1 MHMRRVILVCLLFI
15 FTLPLLA
22 QEGVYNLTILH
33 TDNLRGENQADDEGI
48 GGVAKHATLIAD
60 TRASV
65 ENVLLLDGGDRFIN
79 PTHALGNA
87 QIMNE
92 LGYDAMTVS
101 NHNFNGG
108 NEGLSNFLDAVA
120 FPLVAAN
127 IDFSASPILAGR
139 VAPYIVVE
147 RSGEQIGIIGLGDE
161 TAPLLSSPG
170 TDLVF
175 LEDETQIT
183 QDTVAELE
191 GMGINKIIVIAHR
204 GALDNAVLA
213 SAISG
218 VDVIVGGSGD
228 AFLSNTAEDATEPYP
243 IEASSLTGEPVLI
256 VQVTEGDGYFG
267 RLDVTFD
274 ANGVLT
280 AWSGDTMLVG
290 ESITADPEM
299 EALVTEITT
308 AQAGVVLGETE
319 AAMVGGDPC
328 REEECVLGNLITDA
342 IREAMFVDIA
352 VYNSGGIR
360 ADIDA
365 GEITEAEITAVLP
378 FGNVVSTM
386 ELAGVDVLA
395 MLEHSVSLGG
405 DAAARGSGRFLQISG
420 LRFTWDATRTVGNR
434 VVQAEILT
442 ADGAYE
448 PLETDS
454 IYSVAT
460 NDFIRNGGDEFVM
473 LAQNA
478 IDPFD
483 FGPPVDLVVA
493 DYIRAHSPLA
503 LDTEGRIN
511 RAEN

>member
-1 MHMRRVILVCLLFI
+1 MRRLTLILLLFV
-15 FTLPLLA
+15 FTLPLFA
-22 QEGVYNLTILH
+22 QDGEYHLTILH
-33 TDNLRGENQADDEGI
+33 TDNLRGANQSDEGI
-48 GGVAKHATLIAD
+48 GGVAKQTIIAD
-60 TRASV
+60 VRASV
-65 ENVLLLDGGDRFIN
+65 ENVLLVDGGDRYIN
-79 PTHALGNA
+79 PTHSLGNA

-101 NHNFNGG
+101 NHHFNGG
-108 NEGLSNFLDAVA
+108 NEGFSNFLDAVN
-120 FPLVAAN
+120 FPIVAAN

-139 VAPYIVVE
+139 VAPYVVVE

-161 TAPLLSSPG
+161 SAPLLSSPG
-170 TDLVF
+170 TDVVF

-191 GMGINKIIVIAHR
+191 GMGINKIIVVAHR
-204 GALDNAVLA
+204 GALDNAILA

-218 VDVIVGGSGD
+218 VDVLVGGSGD

-243 IEASSLTGEPVLI
+243 IVATSLTGEPVLI
-256 VQVTEGDGYFG
+256 VQVTEGDSYFG

-280 AWSGDTMLVG
+280 EWSGDAFLVD
-290 ESITADPEM
+290 ESIVADPEM

-308 AQAGVVLGETE
+308 TQAGAVIGETE
-319 AAMVGGDPC
+319 VMLVGNDPC
-328 REEECVLGNLITDA
+328 REEECLLGNLITDA

-352 VYNSGGIR
+352 IYNSGGIR
-360 ADIDA
+360 ADINA

-378 FGNVVSTM
+378 FGNAVSTM

-395 MLEHSVSLGG
+395 MLEHGVSLGG
-405 DAAARGSGRFLQISG
+405 DAEVQGSGRFLQVSG

-434 VVQAEILT
+434 VVQADILNV
-442 ADGAYE
+442 GGEYE
-448 PLETDS
+448 PLEADS

-460 NDFIRNGGDEFVM
+460 NDFIRNGGDDFVM

-493 DYIRAHSPLA
+493 DYIRANSPIA
-503 LDTEGRIN
+503 LEVEGRIT
-511 RAEN
+511 RAGN